1 MSDIN
6 LDELE
11 LTLLSMLEL
20 IYVDLKFHMVVVLL
34 VIMEYDAML
43 IEKQAEELKFR
54 ARKDSAR
61 YDPLFKVG
69 TEVEACLLDD
79 KGSSVNASPLI
90 KELQNSK
97 FFQNSGCMIDY
108 EYGSGQFEFKTSPI
122 PITNL
127 LDLQTIY
134 EEFIIEHL
142 EKAIKKIY
150 KEKIVIP
157 VFLGANPSPNILQD
171 NIITDIDRYKKLFE
185 WQSKFS
191 DIELEGKRFKAA
203 HIAAGI
209 QGFHFHLQG
218 RNPTYA
224 VLMFNHILNLIASSI
239 ILGANSKLFAGKVFS
254 FHEPRIYLYDQSEQ
268 QNSGFPAIPTYPNN
282 IENYIDY
289 IKSRKPI
296 IARDYFD
303 LEKERHDDVRIRL
316 NSEFYR
322 VETRIV
328 SVQPTP
334 KALMAMIEFFVG
346 YIYKAI
352 LEESYGEK
360 LLRSLSILR
369 EERQASVQSGFN
381 ATSHFPMVDTIKVQ
395 LDYARKGLADL
406 NVKPEFLNILESR
419 IKNRVSPSEY
429 VASLWDKNFNG
440 SVHETIFEVISHI
453 WEKTKKNEPIM

>member
-1 MSDIN
+1 
-6 LDELE
+6 
-11 LTLLSMLEL
+11 
-20 IYVDLKFHMVVVLL
+20 
-34 VIMEYDAML
+34 MENDVML
-43 IEKQAEELKFR
+43 IEKQAEELKFK

-79 KGSSVNASPLI
+79 TGNSVNASPLI
-90 KELQNSK
+90 EELQNSK
-97 FFQNSGCMIDY
+97 FFRKSRCMIDY

-127 LDLQTIY
+127 LDLEVLY

-142 EKAIKKIY
+142 EKAIEKVY
-150 KEKIVIP
+150 KDKIVIP
-157 VFLGANPSPNILQD
+157 VFLGANPSQNFLQD
-171 NIITDIDRYKKLFE
+171 SIVTDIERYKKLFE
-185 WQSKFS
+185 WQCKFA
-191 DIELEGKRFKAA
+191 DIDFEGKKFKAA

-218 RNPTYA
+218 RNPNYA
-224 VLMFNHILNLIASSI
+224 VLMFNHSLNLISSSI
-239 ILGANSKLFAGKVFS
+239 VLGANSKLFAGKVFS

-268 QNSGFPAIPTYPNN
+268 QNSGFPAITTYLNC
-282 IENYIDY
+282 IEDYIDY

-296 IARDYFD
+296 IARNYFD

-322 VETRIV
+322 VETRII

-346 YIYKAI
+346 YIYRAI
-352 LEESYGEK
+352 LEEPSGEK

-369 EERQASVQSGFN
+369 EERQASVQSGFH
-381 ATSHFPMVDTIKVQ
+381 ATSHFNMIDTIKLQ
-395 LDYARKGLADL
+395 LDYARKGLSDL
-406 NVKPEFLNILESR
+406 NVKPEFLNILDSR
-419 IKNRVSPSEY
+419 VENKISPGQY
-429 VASLWDKNFNG
+429 VASLWDKKFNG
-440 SVHETIFEVISHI
+440 SVNQTIFEVISHM
-453 WEKTKKNEPIM
+453 WERTKNNDPIM

>member
-1 MSDIN
+1 MEVS
-6 LDELE
+6 
-11 LTLLSMLEL
+11 LL
-20 IYVDLKFHMVVVLL
+20 F
-34 VIMEYDAML
+34 IMENDAAML
-43 IEKQAEELKFR
+43 IEKQAEELKFK

-79 KGSSVNASPLI
+79 TGNSMNASPLI
-90 KELQNSK
+90 EELQNSK
-97 FFQNSGCMIDY
+97 FFRESGCMIDY

-127 LDLQTIY
+127 LDLEVLY

-142 EKAIKKIY
+142 EKAIKKVY
-150 KEKIVIP
+150 KDKIVIP
-157 VFLGANPSPNILQD
+157 VFLGGNPSPNFLQD
-171 NIITDIDRYKKLFE
+171 SIVTESERYKKLFE
-185 WQSKFS
+185 WQCKFS
-191 DIELEGKRFKAA
+191 DIEFEGKKFKAA

-218 RNPTYA
+218 RNPIYA
-224 VLMFNHILNLIASSI
+224 TLMFNHILNLISSSI
-239 ILGANSKLFAGKVFS
+239 VLGANSKLFAGKVFS

-268 QNSGFPAIPTYPNN
+268 QNSGFPAITTYLNN
-282 IENYIDY
+282 MEDYIDY

-322 VETRIV
+322 VETRMI

-346 YIYKAI
+346 YIYRAI

-381 ATSHFPMVDTIKVQ
+381 ATSHFHMIDTIKLQ
-395 LDYARKGLADL
+395 LDYARKGLSDL
-406 NVKPEFLNILESR
+406 NIKPEFLNILDNR
-419 IKNRVSPSEY
+419 VKNRISPSEY
-429 VASLWDKNFNG
+429 VAALWDKKFNG
-440 SVHETIFEVISHI
+440 SVNQTIVEVISDI
-453 WEKTKKNEPIM
+453 WERTKNNNPIM

>member
-1 MSDIN
+1 M
-6 LDELE
+6 EG
-11 LTLLSMLEL
+11 
-20 IYVDLKFHMVVVLL
+20 VLL
-34 VIMEYDAML
+34 VIMEQDAML

-79 KGSSVNASPLI
+79 KGDSVNASPLI

-122 PITNL
+122 PIKNL
-127 LDLQTIY
+127 LDLEMLY

-142 EKAIKKIY
+142 DKAIKKVY

-171 NIITDIDRYKKLFE
+171 NIVTDIDRYKKLFE

-191 DIELEGKRFKAA
+191 DIELEGKKFKAA
-203 HIAAGI
+203 YIPAGI

-218 RNPTYA
+218 RNPTDA
-224 VLMFNHILNLIASSI
+224 VLMFNHILNLISSSI

-268 QNSGFPAIPTYPNN
+268 QNSGFPAIATYPNN

-328 SVQPTP
+328 SVQATP
-334 KALMAMIEFFVG
+334 KALMAIIEFFVG

-381 ATSHFPMVDTIKVQ
+381 AASHFPMVDTIKVQ
-395 LDYARKGLADL
+395 LDYARKGLSDL
-406 NVKPEFLNILESR
+406 NVKPEFLNILDSR
-419 IKNRVSPSEY
+419 VKNRISPSEY
-429 VASLWDKNFNG
+429 VASLWDKKFNG
-440 SVHETIFEVISHI
+440 SVNQTIFEVISDI
-453 WEKTKKNEPIM
+453 WERTKKNEPIM

>member
-1 MSDIN
+1 MSGIN
-6 LDELE
+6 LDECKF
-11 LTLLSMLEL
+11 TLLSMLEL
-20 IYVDLKFHMVVVLL
+20 IYVDLKFHMEVVLL
-34 VIMEYDAML
+34 VIMEHDAML

-127 LDLQTIY
+127 LDLETIY

-142 EKAIKKIY
+142 EKAIKKVF

-171 NIITDIDRYKKLFE
+171 NIVTDIDRYKKLFE

-268 QNSGFPAIPTYPNN
+268 QNSGFPAITTYPNN

-395 LDYARKGLADL
+395 LDYARKGLSDL

-419 IKNRVSPSEY
+419 IKNRISPSEY
-429 VASLWDKNFNG
+429 VASLWDKKFNG

>member
-1 MSDIN
+1 
-6 LDELE
+6 
-11 LTLLSMLEL
+11 
-20 IYVDLKFHMVVVLL
+20 
-34 VIMEYDAML
+34 MEKNVML
-43 IEKQAEELKFR
+43 IDQQAEELKSR

-69 TEVEACLLDD
+69 TEVEACLLD
-79 KGSSVNASPLI
+79 GRGNSVNASPLI
-90 KELQNSK
+90 EELQVSK
-97 FFQNSGCMIDY
+97 FFRNSGCMIDY

-127 LDLQTIY
+127 LDLEVLY

-142 EKAIKKIY
+142 EKAIKKVY
-150 KEKIVIP
+150 KDKIVIP

-171 NIITDIDRYKKLFE
+171 NIVTAHERYKKLFE
-185 WQSKFS
+185 WQCKFS
-191 DIELEGKRFKAA
+191 DIELEGQKFKPA

-224 VLMFNHILNLIASSI
+224 VLMFNHILNLISSSI

-268 QNSGFPAIPTYPNN
+268 QNSGFPAITTYLNC
-282 IENYIDY
+282 IEDYIDY

-322 VETRIV
+322 VETRII

-352 LEESYGEK
+352 LEDSYGEN

-369 EERQASVQSGFN
+369 EERQASVLSGFQ
-381 ATSHFPMVDTIKVQ
+381 ATSHFHMIDTIKLQ
-395 LDYARKGLADL
+395 LDYARKGLSDL
-406 NVKPEFLNILESR
+406 NVKPEFLNILDSR
-419 IKNRVSPSEY
+419 VENKISPSQY
-429 VASLWDKNFNG
+429 VASLWDKKFNG
-440 SVHETIFEVISHI
+440 SVNQTIFEVISHI
-453 WEKTKKNEPIM
+453 WERTKNNDPIM

>member
-1 MSDIN
+1 MEVS
-6 LDELE
+6 
-11 LTLLSMLEL
+11 LL
-20 IYVDLKFHMVVVLL
+20 F
-34 VIMEYDAML
+34 IMENDAAML
-43 IEKQAEELKFR
+43 IEKQAEELKFK

-79 KGSSVNASPLI
+79 TGNSMNASPLI
-90 KELQNSK
+90 EELQNSK
-97 FFQNSGCMIDY
+97 FFRESGCMIDY

-127 LDLQTIY
+127 LDLEVLY

-142 EKAIKKIY
+142 EKAIKKVY
-150 KEKIVIP
+150 KDKIVIP
-157 VFLGANPSPNILQD
+157 VFLGGNPSPNFLQD
-171 NIITDIDRYKKLFE
+171 SIVTESERYKKLFE
-185 WQSKFS
+185 WQCKFS
-191 DIELEGKRFKAA
+191 DIEFEGKKFKAA

-218 RNPTYA
+218 RNPIYA
-224 VLMFNHILNLIASSI
+224 TLMFNHILNLISSSI
-239 ILGANSKLFAGKVFS
+239 VLGANSKLFAGKVFS

-268 QNSGFPAIPTYPNN
+268 QNSGFPAITTYLNN
-282 IENYIDY
+282 MEDYIDY

-322 VETRIV
+322 VETRMI

-346 YIYKAI
+346 YIYRAI

-381 ATSHFPMVDTIKVQ
+381 ATSHFHMIDTIKLQ
-395 LDYARKGLADL
+395 LDYARKGLSDL
-406 NVKPEFLNILESR
+406 NVKPEFLNILDNR
-419 IKNRVSPSEY
+419 VKNRISPSEY
-429 VASLWDKNFNG
+429 VAALWDKKFNG
-440 SVHETIFEVISHI
+440 SVNQTIVEVISDI
-453 WEKTKKNEPIM
+453 WERTKNNNPIM

>member
-1 MSDIN
+1 
-6 LDELE
+6 
-11 LTLLSMLEL
+11 
-20 IYVDLKFHMVVVLL
+20 
-34 VIMEYDAML
+34 ML

-429 VASLWDKNFNG
+429 VASLWDKKFNG

>member
-1 MSDIN
+1 MAVWLLYNMEKNAI
-6 LDELE
+6 LIDE
-11 LTLLSMLEL
+11 
-20 IYVDLKFHMVVVLL
+20 
-34 VIMEYDAML
+34 
-43 IEKQAEELKFR
+43 QAEELKSR
-54 ARKDSAR
+54 ARNDSAR

-79 KGSSVNASPLI
+79 RGNSVNASPLI
-90 KELQNSK
+90 EELRISK
-97 FFQNSGCMIDY
+97 FFRNSGCMIDY

-127 LDLQTIY
+127 LDLEVLY

-142 EKAIKKIY
+142 EKAIKKVY
-150 KEKIVIP
+150 KDKIVIP

-171 NIITDIDRYKKLFE
+171 NIVTAHDRYLKLFE
-185 WQSKFS
+185 WQCKFS
-191 DIELEGKRFKAA
+191 EIELEGKKFKPA

-224 VLMFNHILNLIASSI
+224 VLMFNHILNLISSSI

-268 QNSGFPAIPTYPNN
+268 QNSGFPAITTYLNC
-282 IENYIDY
+282 IEDYIDY

-296 IARDYFD
+296 IARDYFE

-322 VETRIV
+322 VETRII

-352 LEESYGEK
+352 LEDSYGENI
-360 LLRSLSILR
+360 LRSLSILR
-369 EERQASVQSGFN
+369 EERQASVQSGFQ
-381 ATSHFPMVDTIKVQ
+381 ATSHFHMIDTIKLQ
-395 LDYARKGLADL
+395 LDYARKGLSDL
-406 NVKPEFLNILESR
+406 NVKPEFLNILDSR
-419 IKNRVSPSEY
+419 VENKISPSQY
-429 VASLWDKNFNG
+429 VASLWDKKFNG
-440 SVHETIFEVISHI
+440 SVNQTIFEVISHI
-453 WEKTKKNEPIM
+453 WERTKNNDPIM

>member
-1 MSDIN
+1 M
-6 LDELE
+6 EVY
-11 LTLLSMLEL
+11 LL
-20 IYVDLKFHMVVVLL
+20 F
-34 VIMEYDAML
+34 IMENDAAML
-43 IEKQAEELKFR
+43 IEKQAEELKFK

-79 KGSSVNASPLI
+79 TGNSVNASPLI
-90 KELQNSK
+90 EELQNSK
-97 FFQNSGCMIDY
+97 FFRESGCMIDY

-127 LDLQTIY
+127 LDLEVLY

-142 EKAIKKIY
+142 EKAIKKVY
-150 KEKIVIP
+150 KDKIVIP
-157 VFLGANPSPNILQD
+157 VFLGGNPSPNFLQD
-171 NIITDIDRYKKLFE
+171 SIVTESERYKKLFE
-185 WQSKFS
+185 WQCKFS
-191 DIELEGKRFKAA
+191 DIEFEGKKFKAA

-218 RNPTYA
+218 RNPIYA
-224 VLMFNHILNLIASSI
+224 ALMFNHILNLISSSI
-239 ILGANSKLFAGKVFS
+239 VLGANSKLFAGKVFS
-254 FHEPRIYLYDQSEQ
+254 FHEPRIYLYDQSEH
-268 QNSGFPAIPTYPNN
+268 QNSGFPAITTYLNN
-282 IENYIDY
+282 MEDYIDY

-322 VETRIV
+322 VETRMI

-346 YIYKAI
+346 YIYRAI

-381 ATSHFPMVDTIKVQ
+381 ATSHFHMIDTIKLQ
-395 LDYARKGLADL
+395 LDYARKGLSDL
-406 NVKPEFLNILESR
+406 NVKPEFLNILDNR
-419 IKNRVSPSEY
+419 VKNRISPSEY
-429 VASLWDKNFNG
+429 VAALWDKKFNG
-440 SVHETIFEVISHI
+440 SVNQTIVEVISDI
-453 WEKTKKNEPIM
+453 WERTKNNNPIM

>member
-1 MSDIN
+1 MEVS
-6 LDELE
+6 
-11 LTLLSMLEL
+11 LL
-20 IYVDLKFHMVVVLL
+20 F
-34 VIMEYDAML
+34 IMENDAAML
-43 IEKQAEELKFR
+43 IEKQAEELKFK

-79 KGSSVNASPLI
+79 TGNSVNASPLI
-90 KELQNSK
+90 EELQNSK
-97 FFQNSGCMIDY
+97 FFRESGCMIDY

-127 LDLQTIY
+127 LDLEVLY

-142 EKAIKKIY
+142 EKAIKKVY
-150 KEKIVIP
+150 KDKIVIP
-157 VFLGANPSPNILQD
+157 VFLGGNPSPNFLQD
-171 NIITDIDRYKKLFE
+171 SIVTESERYKKLFE
-185 WQSKFS
+185 WQCKFS
-191 DIELEGKRFKAA
+191 DIEFEGKKFKAA

-218 RNPTYA
+218 RNPIYA
-224 VLMFNHILNLIASSI
+224 ALMFNHILNLISSSI
-239 ILGANSKLFAGKVFS
+239 VLGANSKLFAGKVFS
-254 FHEPRIYLYDQSEQ
+254 FHEPRIYLYDQSEH
-268 QNSGFPAIPTYPNN
+268 QNSGFPAITTYLNN
-282 IENYIDY
+282 MEDYIDY

-322 VETRIV
+322 VETRMI

-346 YIYKAI
+346 YIYRAI

-381 ATSHFPMVDTIKVQ
+381 ATSHFHMIDTIKLQ
-395 LDYARKGLADL
+395 LDYARKGLSDL
-406 NVKPEFLNILESR
+406 NVKPEFLNILDNR
-419 IKNRVSPSEY
+419 VKNRISPSEY
-429 VASLWDKNFNG
+429 VAALWDKKFNG
-440 SVHETIFEVISHI
+440 SVNQTIVEVISDI
-453 WEKTKKNEPIM
+453 WERTKNNNPIM

>member
-1 MSDIN
+1 M
-6 LDELE
+6 EVY
-11 LTLLSMLEL
+11 LL
-20 IYVDLKFHMVVVLL
+20 F
-34 VIMEYDAML
+34 IMENDAAML
-43 IEKQAEELKFR
+43 IEKQAEELKFK

-79 KGSSVNASPLI
+79 TGNSVNASPLI
-90 KELQNSK
+90 EELQNSK
-97 FFQNSGCMIDY
+97 FFRESGCMIDY

-127 LDLQTIY
+127 LDLEVLY

-142 EKAIKKIY
+142 EKAIKKVY
-150 KEKIVIP
+150 KDKIVIP
-157 VFLGANPSPNILQD
+157 VFLGGNPSPNFLQD
-171 NIITDIDRYKKLFE
+171 SIVTESERYKKLFE
-185 WQSKFS
+185 WQCKFS
-191 DIELEGKRFKAA
+191 DIEFEGKKFKAA

-218 RNPTYA
+218 RNPIYA
-224 VLMFNHILNLIASSI
+224 TLMFNHILNLISSSI
-239 ILGANSKLFAGKVFS
+239 VLGANSKLFAGKVFS
-254 FHEPRIYLYDQSEQ
+254 FHEPRIYLYDQSEH
-268 QNSGFPAIPTYPNN
+268 QNSGFPAITTYLNN
-282 IENYIDY
+282 MEDYIDY

-322 VETRIV
+322 VETRMI

-346 YIYKAI
+346 YIYRAI

-381 ATSHFPMVDTIKVQ
+381 ATSHFHMIDTIKLQ
-395 LDYARKGLADL
+395 LDYARKGLSDL
-406 NVKPEFLNILESR
+406 NVKPEFLNILDNR
-419 IKNRVSPSEY
+419 VKNRISPSEY
-429 VASLWDKNFNG
+429 VAALWDKKFNG
-440 SVHETIFEVISHI
+440 SVNQTIVEVISDI
-453 WEKTKKNEPIM
+453 WERTKNNNPIM

>member
-1 MSDIN
+1 MN
-6 LDELE
+6 VKF
-11 LTLLSMLEL
+11 TLLSLLEL
-20 IYVDLKFHMVVVLL
+20 IYGDLKFHMEVVLL

-429 VASLWDKNFNG
+429 VASLWDKKFNG

>member
-1 MSDIN
+1 M
-6 LDELE
+6 EVY
-11 LTLLSMLEL
+11 LL
-20 IYVDLKFHMVVVLL
+20 F
-34 VIMEYDAML
+34 IMENDAAML
-43 IEKQAEELKFR
+43 IEKQAEELKFK

-79 KGSSVNASPLI
+79 TGNSMNASPLI
-90 KELQNSK
+90 EELQNSK
-97 FFQNSGCMIDY
+97 FFRESGCMIDY

-127 LDLQTIY
+127 LDLEVLY

-142 EKAIKKIY
+142 EKAIKKVY
-150 KEKIVIP
+150 KDKIVIP
-157 VFLGANPSPNILQD
+157 VFLGGNPSPNFLQD
-171 NIITDIDRYKKLFE
+171 SIVTESERYKKLFE
-185 WQSKFS
+185 WQCKFS
-191 DIELEGKRFKAA
+191 DIEFEGKKFKAA

-218 RNPTYA
+218 RNPIYA
-224 VLMFNHILNLIASSI
+224 ALMFNHILNLISSSI
-239 ILGANSKLFAGKVFS
+239 VLGANSKLFAGKVFS
-254 FHEPRIYLYDQSEQ
+254 FHEPRIYLYDQSEH
-268 QNSGFPAIPTYPNN
+268 QNSGFPAITTYLNN
-282 IENYIDY
+282 MEDYIDY

-322 VETRIV
+322 VETRMI

-346 YIYKAI
+346 YIYRAI

-381 ATSHFPMVDTIKVQ
+381 ATSHFHMIDTIKLQ
-395 LDYARKGLADL
+395 LDYARKGLSDL
-406 NVKPEFLNILESR
+406 NVKPEFLNILDNR
-419 IKNRVSPSEY
+419 VKNRISPSEY
-429 VASLWDKNFNG
+429 VAALWDKKFNG
-440 SVHETIFEVISHI
+440 SVNQTIVEVISDI
-453 WEKTKKNEPIM
+453 WERTKNNNPIM

>member
-6 LDELE
+6 LIELE
-11 LTLLSMLEL
+11 FTLLSMLEL
-20 IYVDLKFHMVVVLL
+20 IYVDLKFHMEVVLL

-43 IEKQAEELKFR
+43 IEKQAEELKVR

-395 LDYARKGLADL
+395 LDYARKGLSDL

-429 VASLWDKNFNG
+429 VASLWDKKFNG

>member
-1 MSDIN
+1 MEVS
-6 LDELE
+6 
-11 LTLLSMLEL
+11 LL
-20 IYVDLKFHMVVVLL
+20 F
-34 VIMEYDAML
+34 IMENDAAML
-43 IEKQAEELKFR
+43 IEKQAEELKFK

-79 KGSSVNASPLI
+79 TGNSVNASPLI
-90 KELQNSK
+90 EELQNSK
-97 FFQNSGCMIDY
+97 FFRESGCMIDY

-127 LDLQTIY
+127 LDLEVLY

-142 EKAIKKIY
+142 EKAIKKVY
-150 KEKIVIP
+150 KDKIVIP
-157 VFLGANPSPNILQD
+157 VFLGGNPSPNFLQD
-171 NIITDIDRYKKLFE
+171 SIVTESERYKKLFE
-185 WQSKFS
+185 WQCKFS
-191 DIELEGKRFKAA
+191 DIEFEGKKFKAA

-218 RNPTYA
+218 RNPIYA
-224 VLMFNHILNLIASSI
+224 TLMFNHILNLISSSI
-239 ILGANSKLFAGKVFS
+239 VLGANSKLFAGKVFS
-254 FHEPRIYLYDQSEQ
+254 FHEPRIYLYDQSEH
-268 QNSGFPAIPTYPNN
+268 QNSGFPAITTYLNN
-282 IENYIDY
+282 MEDYIDY

-322 VETRIV
+322 VETRMI

-346 YIYKAI
+346 YIYRAI

-381 ATSHFPMVDTIKVQ
+381 ATSHFHMIDTIKLQ
-395 LDYARKGLADL
+395 LDYARKGLSDL
-406 NVKPEFLNILESR
+406 NVKPEFLNILDNR
-419 IKNRVSPSEY
+419 VKNRISPSEY
-429 VASLWDKNFNG
+429 VAALWDKKFNG
-440 SVHETIFEVISHI
+440 SVNQTIVEVISDI
-453 WEKTKKNEPIM
+453 WERTKNNNPIM

>member
-1 MSDIN
+1 MN
-6 LDELE
+6 VKFTL
-11 LTLLSMLEL
+11 LTLLEL
-20 IYVDLKFHMVVVLL
+20 IYVDLKFHMEVVLL
-34 VIMEYDAML
+34 VIMENDAML

-127 LDLQTIY
+127 LDLETIY

-171 NIITDIDRYKKLFE
+171 NIVTDIDRYKKLFE

-268 QNSGFPAIPTYPNN
+268 QNSGFPAITAYPNN

-369 EERQASVQSGFN
+369 EERQASVQSGFH

-395 LDYARKGLADL
+395 LDYARKGLSDL

-419 IKNRVSPSEY
+419 INNRISPSEY
-429 VASLWDKNFNG
+429 VASLWDKEFNG
-440 SVHETIFEVISHI
+440 SVHETIFEIISHI